1 LKPAQIARSIEA
13 NKIIHTFALYLT
25 FVWHRNRLC
34 LLYNRPG
41 YKLRTINVQ
50 VVKHSG
56 ALSINYHELGMG
68 GTMALAV
75 GQLARWIRGQT
86 RLPLGVW
93 AYWADKNVN
102 LAKTNGLKMIQ
113 YLKDSSYNDG
123 KYTKCV
129 LCGIKEGYDWWC
141 LDGLIGPCC
150 SYGRCQK

>member
-1 LKPAQIARSIEA
+1 
-13 NKIIHTFALYLT
+13 
-25 FVWHRNRLC
+25 
-34 LLYNRPG
+34 
-41 YKLRTINVQ
+41 
-50 VVKHSG
+50 
-56 ALSINYHELGMG
+56 
-68 GTMALAV
+68 MALAV
-75 GQLARWIRGQT
+75 GQLARWIHGQT

-102 LAKTNGLKMIQ
+102 LARTNGLKMIQ